1 MVAATT
7 TPESSPTS
15 TQRHETT
22 DNEIVNSSAT
32 ALCGSILPDTATS
45 PILCGDNNF
54 HLKDLLPHNN
64 KEGGGI
70 MQHLKMKRH
79 HENTIK
85 NSASLYDESL
95 YSFCGE
101 SDIDKDTDTSSN
113 EQQLQTTN
121 DAILQQP
128 IPASD
133 ISNPNRTI
141 CIVTTAAMPWRTGTA
156 VNPLLRALYLI
167 KYQNEAKVKEEEK
180 DQKDKKEKEQAYYKI
195 VEPGILQQSS
205 SKVAADESSTG
216 AVSSSEDTKQHKKKG
231 GSVVLVIPWLEAE
244 EDRIKLYGTSN
255 SFSNSSQQEEWI
267 RNYSATNC
275 KMPKE
280 AQQLII
286 LWYPA
291 FYLAGFGSIFPKVD
305 LCNFIPSS
313 LNVDVVILEEPEH
326 LNWFRMPE
334 KNSKKKKDT
343 SSDENE
349 EEDELQQQGEKK
361 EEGVELI
368 EQLTI
373 SESGESTNDIIAQPS
388 QEQPSSHTTSTATPE
403 EDTNVANSSSNNNNL
418 KKLGWTHRFN
428 FVVGIVHTNYEAYAR
443 QYGIG
448 ASLIAAP
455 AIGALSALCMRAY
468 CHQIIK
474 LSDTLPCLAPGK
486 EVTENVHGVRSEF
499 LDGIDLN
506 ILAGNTKAAVGE
518 GEEDDAPSPVYFI
531 GKLVW
536 AKGFDLML
544 ELQDIFRKKNGDYF
558 HVDIYGGGPDEKA
571 IARAFHGRHHTAPTK
586 RPIST
591 SKESSGISPTSSRH
605 PSMTDLQAAAV
616 LDNPQSI
623 KDQSNQVVEQMKR
636 LSMDG
641 DDVVSQYL
649 SLGFEVT
656 QMNGSATYV
665 KESRK
670 GLMTAPS
677 EVDNEEAPDDKNPL
691 NILGDLSGKAM
702 DTGGKT
708 SKAVYNIADQSI
720 KNILTMSFSQLKDP
734 LKAIKKKREEKKEQ
748 KQQEREAAAKE
759 AAATDKEESAEE
771 EEEKPAKFV
780 FDPPASRYEWR
791 RHTIPAKFPG
801 VVDHVELKNMPYKIF
816 LNPSTSEVLCTT
828 TTEALAMNKFV
839 IIPKHPSNDFF
850 MQFTNCL
857 SYDTLEECAEKMAW
871 ALENTPTTM
880 CEEERRKV
888 TWEGATERLIKS
900 SIVTVGQ
907 SKERFENGMDKNDA
921 RVAYWLSESGEKSN
935 MIRNLFPTN
944 NK

>member
-1 MVAATT
+1 MVAAKDDT
-7 TPESSPTS
+7 TPQSPTDNE
-15 TQRHETT
+15 QHNTT

-54 HLKDLLPHNN
+54 HLKDLLPHN

-70 MQHLKMKRH
+70 MQHLKIKRH

-85 NSASLYDESL
+85 NSASLYDGSL

-101 SDIDKDTDTSSN
+101 SSDIDNNDKDTDTSN
-113 EQQLQTTN
+113 MNMDEQQLPTTTTN

-141 CIVTTAAMPWRTGTA
+141 CIVTTASMPWRTGTA

-167 KYQNEAKVKEEEK
+167 KYQNEAKVKE
-180 DQKDKKEKEQAYYKI
+180 DKKEQKEQ
-195 VEPGILQQSS
+195 
-205 SKVAADESSTG
+205 D
-216 AVSSSEDTKQHKKKG
+216 
-231 GSVVLVIPWLEAE
+231 GSVVLVIPWLESE
-244 EDRIKLYGTSN
+244 EDRIKLYGTTN
-255 SFSNSSQQEEWI
+255 SFSNSSQQEDWI

-275 KMPKE
+275 NMPKE

-349 EEDELQQQGEKK
+349 EEDELEQEGEKK

-373 SESGESTNDIIAQPS
+373 SESGESTNDIIAQLS
-388 QEQPSSHTTSTATPE
+388 QEQPSSHTTTATS
-403 EDTNVANSSSNNNNL
+403 EDNVANSSSNNNNL

-506 ILAGNTKAAVGE
+506 ILAGNTKAVIGD

-558 HVDIYGGGPDEKA
+558 HIDIYGGGPDEKA

-656 QMNGSATYV
+656 RMNGSATYV

-670 GLMTAPS
+670 GLLVPPS
-677 EVDNEEAPDDKNPL
+677 EVDNEEISDDNKNNPL

-734 LKAIKKKREEKKEQ
+734 LKAIKKKREDKKEK

-759 AAATDKEESAEE
+759 AAATEESAED

-828 TTEALAMNKFV
+828 TAEALAMNKFV

-944 NK
+944 K